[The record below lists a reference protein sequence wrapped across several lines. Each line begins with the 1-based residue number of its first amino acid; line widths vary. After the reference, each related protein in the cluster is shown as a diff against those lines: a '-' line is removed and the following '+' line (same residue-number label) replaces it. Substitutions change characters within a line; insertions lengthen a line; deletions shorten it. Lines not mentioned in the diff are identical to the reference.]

1 MDPFSAIL
9 LIGLMTV
16 ATVKTAGTAATD
28 GIAQA
33 RGQTP
38 PSQERWRAKEE
49 RRRQR
54 GEQPRQDPGGLRRIW
69 QQHTEAAAEK
79 SAAKH
84 RGKLEYLRD
93 HGDEIAEGKKRQL
106 ERAARRREYLGGKMA
121 QAGGSSW
128 DALKTAAQKAAEAK
142 RTHGE
147 RKLEDEA
154 WRENERRGDVDV
166 ADAEPTDAGG
176 EDAAVL
182 SFTRRPRGD
191 GSTEVEVNP
200 GGDGD
205 STITGDPAD
214 PLTWQGTDSRGRD
227 IQTGRGPSRMETAPD
242 GSEGVVHDTDT
253 YRLRTDETP
262 ERRIVLDAQRQR
274 DAEATGSGEEESAAQ
289 KDGEDALTD
298 QKTDPEK
305 DYLLDPDKR
314 SMDRISVADLHRRR
328 AREDE
333 DRRRADEKAQRAHEA
348 EQAQAERE
356 HRERLSQIQQPST
369 NTTDNS
375 GGTEM
380 STPNSSSVEITDLE
394 TAQLRSDESAQY
406 AATVQSVLDT
416 QIAGIQKAIAG
427 MEAEAAQ
434 QEQGSTSLTGE
445 GFDTGITGRFDRGQE
460 SFTNAVAALRQ
471 LDQALNTAKD
481 EVNLAQNEMKS
492 ASSFFS
498 QQRSISESLSAAGQG
513 GGISSRTG
521 FYTGA

>member
-9 LIGLMTV
+9 LIGIMTV

-79 SAAKH
+79 AAAKH

-93 HGDEIAEGKKRQL
+93 HGDEIAEGKKKQL
-106 ERAARRREYLGGKMA
+106 ERSARRREYLGGKLA
-121 QAGGSSW
+121 AAGGSSW
-128 DALKTAAQKAAEAK
+128 DALKTAAQKAADAK
-142 RTHGE
+142 H
-147 RKLEDEA
+147 KYDEGKAEKRA

-176 EDAAVL
+176 EDATVL
-182 SFTRRPRGD
+182 SFSRRRRDD
-191 GSTEVEVNP
+191 GSTEVEVDT
-200 GGDGD
+200 GGT
-205 STITGDPAD
+205 SNITGDPAD

-227 IQTGRGPSRMETAPD
+227 IQTGRGPSRMETLPD

-262 ERRIVLDAQRQR
+262 ERRIVLDAQRRQR
-274 DAEATGSGEEESAAQ
+274 DAEATESGEEESAAQ
-289 KDGEDALTD
+289 KDGEDALSD

-305 DYLLDPDKR
+305 DYLLDPD
-314 SMDRISVADLHRRR
+314 SPAMNRISVAELHRRR
-328 AREDE
+328 AREEDE
-333 DRRRADEKAQRAHEA
+333 RRRADEEAQRAHEA

-356 HRERLSQIQQPST
+356 HRERLAQIQQPST